1 MKAIKLIFT
10 CMVIL
15 ISYALLA
22 QDTVNKNLVS
32 PPPWGP
38 AGYSDVRYYYL
49 PDVESYYDI
58 YAAQFVCNIE
68 GEWLHRNRLPSPN
81 RNYDLYEGYK
91 IVMEDYQGN
100 APYKFFEDQ
109 KVKYPIGYR
118 GPVQKTIGERPD
130 KGNSG
135 KKNKE

>member
-1 MKAIKLIFT
+1 
-10 CMVIL
+10 MVIL
-15 ISYALLA
+15 ISNALLA
-22 QDTVNKNLVS
+22 QDPAKNNLDS

-38 AGYSDVRYYYL
+38 AGYIDVRYYYL

-58 YAAQFVCNIE
+58 YAEQFVCNID
-68 GEWLHRNRLPSPN
+68 GEWLHRNRLPSQY

-91 IVMEDYQGN
+91 IVMEDYKGN

-118 GPVQKTIGERPD
+118 GPEQKTIGENP
-130 KGNSG
+130 
-135 KKNKE
+135 NKENSDKEIKD